1 MTAEERAQL
10 IEDIKT
16 SATKRERIVEQAT
29 LNKKFDLAA
38 AWEGLEDLDTSI
50 TNRIAASRLK
60 QK

>member
-38 AWEGLEDLDTSI
+38 AWEGLDDLDASI